1 MSGLAASFR
10 HGVHPAEH
18 KDATEHLPVARM
30 PFVERYVLPLSQHT
44 GAPAKPVVRPGEQV
58 ARGQLVAEPGGFVS
72 MALHSPVTGRVAAIA
87 PRLHPNGRLVESIE
101 IEADPFSTQEF
112 DLDRLRL
119 GPGGEDLGPVDPASL
134 SDDEFVARVQR
145 AGLVGMGGAAFPTHV
160 KYKLPAGKRIRR
172 LVVNG
177 CECEPFLTADH
188 RVMVERPEAVLR
200 GAEIVGARLGVEE
213 IAVGVE
219 LNKPDA
225 IEALEDALAR
235 RSPSPIPIR
244 IVPLRVKYPQGA
256 EKMLIRAIY
265 DLEVPSGKLPLD
277 VECLVN
283 NVGTMA
289 AVADAF
295 DRGEPLIERLVTV
308 AGPGVRRPANLLVP
322 VGTPVQAVFDHC
334 GGLDPETREVVMGGP
349 MMGMPLAS
357 LDVPVLKGTSGLLA
371 FTEAETRL
379 PREYTCIRC
388 GRCVE
393 ACPQF
398 LNPSRLGKLA
408 RAGRLEDLEK
418 YHVLDCVECGSCSFS
433 CPSGIP
439 IVQLIR
445 VAKSTIREQ
454 KAKQK
459 AQQKAS

>member
-1 MSGLAASFR
+1 MSGGLAASFR

-18 KDATEHLPVARM
+18 KGATEYLAVARM

-44 GAPAKPVVRPGEQV
+44 GAPARPVVRPGERV
-58 ARGQLVAEPGGFVS
+58 LRGQLVAAPGGFVS

-87 PRLHPNGRLVESIE
+87 PRFHPNGKLVESIE

-119 GPGGEDLGPVDPASL
+119 GADRLELGPVDPASL
-134 SDDEFVARVQR
+134 NDEEFVARVQA

-160 KYKLPAGKRIRR
+160 KYKLPEGKRIRR

-200 GAEIVGARLGVEE
+200 GAEIVGAHLGVEE
-213 IAVGVE
+213 IAIGVE

-225 IEALEDALAR
+225 IEALEDALSR
-235 RSPSPIPIR
+235 RPASPAPIR
-244 IVPLRVKYPQGA
+244 VVPLRVKYPQGA

-265 DLEVPSGKLPLD
+265 GLEVPSGKLPLD

-322 VGTPVQAVFDHC
+322 VGTPVQAVLDHC

-408 RAGRLEDLEK
+408 RAGRLEELEK

-454 KAKQK
+454 KAR
-459 AQQKAS
+459 SL